1 MTRGPTSGADGAA
14 DVVEGTVVRVTYEN
28 DETGFRVVRVKPL
41 HQKASRALFPGLS
54 SRSAEADLLTVVGRF
69 LPVQPGENVRAV
81 GKWERDGR
89 HGDQLKAEVV
99 SVVAPTSK
107 VGIER
112 YLAGGA
118 FKGVGKATAKKIVD
132 AFGVQTIAVLDHE
145 PHRLAEVPGLGKAR
159 AEALSNLWRG
169 QRVVREL
176 MVVLASLE
184 IPPALAH
191 RIHKRYGDRAIEV
204 VRTAPY
210 RLAMEV
216 WGVGFKS
223 ADAIAR
229 NVGIAVDDPQRAEA
243 GVLHTLATLAE
254 EGHTVTPR
262 ELLAERTARMLDPNA
277 PADARNAEGPPDA
290 RFLEAAR
297 NATHALLAARLVV
310 EQPEGI
316 AHAALAA
323 QEAGL
328 AERLRAL
335 LSAGSQRPLTG
346 VAKAIETFEV
356 GTNIEL
362 APAQRAAI
370 ELVAGAPVAVV
381 TGGPGVGKT
390 TVVRAILSLFQT
402 ARLKTALAAPT
413 GRAAKRMSEATGHV
427 AGTIHRLLELDPR
440 KGRFSR
446 DENNPLDLQAL
457 IVDESS
463 MVDVPL
469 AHALVRALP
478 AGARLVL
485 VGDVDQLP
493 SVGPGSVLR
502 DVIASRAVPTARL
515 TEVFRQAGSSRIVMG
530 AHAILRGEE
539 PSPSPPATMSGTPSG
554 QLFLIERNDP
564 DEAQKTIVD
573 IVESRIPKAFGLDP
587 KRDIQVLVP
596 MVRGSVGVRA
606 LNVEL
611 QARLN
616 PARAGVDEVRRGQ
629 AVFRVGDRVMQMR
642 NDYDREVFNGDVG
655 FVVGVERNDG
665 GAQGSLLLRLEEGR
679 EITAEDDELDELS
692 LAYACTVHKS
702 QGSEYPAVVIG
713 LVNQHFVMLARKLLY
728 TAVTRARKLVVLV
741 GSRWALREAVRDA
754 RAEERRTSLARLLG
768 S

>member
-1 MTRGPTSGADGAA
+1 MSTQGEA

-28 DETGFRVVRVKPL
+28 DETGFRVVRVRPVAHKP
-41 HQKASRALFPGLS
+41 AGTLFP
-54 SRSAEADLLTVVGRF
+54 EARTRANVDDLVTIVGRF
-69 LPVQPGENVRAV
+69 PAIAPGENVRAV
-81 GKWERDGR
+81 GKWERDAR

-99 SVVAPTSK
+99 TAIAPTSK
-107 VGIER
+107 AGIER

-118 FKGVGKATAKKIVD
+118 FKGVGKRTAKKIVEK
-132 AFGVQTIAVLDHE
+132 FGTKTIAVLDHE
-145 PHRLAEVPGLGKAR
+145 PHRLAEVPGFGKAR
-159 AEALSNLWRG
+159 AEALAQMWRA

-176 MVVLASLE
+176 MVVLTSLE
-184 IPPALAH
+184 IPPGLAH
-191 RIHKRYGDRAIEV
+191 RIHKRYGDRALEV
-204 VRTAPY
+204 VKTAPY

-229 NVGIAVDDPQRAEA
+229 QVGIAVDDPQRAEA
-243 GVLHTLATLAE
+243 GLMHTLATLAE
-254 EGHTVTPR
+254 EGHTATPR
-262 ELLAERTARMLDPNA
+262 ELLVERAARILDPSS
-277 PADARNAEGPPDA
+277 PPDTRNAEGPPDA
-290 RFLEAAR
+290 QFLRAAR
-297 NATHALLAARLVV
+297 SAIDTLLAARLVV
-310 EQPEGI
+310 EEPEGI
-316 AHAALAA
+316 AHAPLAA

-335 LSAGSQRPLTG
+335 LAAGSQRPLTG
-346 VAKAIETFEV
+346 IARAIETFEV
-356 GTNIEL
+356 STNITL
-362 APAQRAAI
+362 APAQRAGI
-370 ELVAGAPVAVV
+370 ELVAQAPVAVV

-402 ARLKTALAAPT
+402 ARLRTALAAPT
-413 GRAAKRMSEATGHV
+413 GRAAKRMSEATGH
-427 AGTIHRLLELDPR
+427 AATTIHRLLEVDPR
-440 KGRFSR
+440 KGRFTR
-446 DENNPLDLQAL
+446 DEENPLALDAL

-469 AHALVRALP
+469 AFSLARALP

-502 DVIASRAVPTARL
+502 DVIASRVVPTARL

-539 PSPSPPATMSGTPSG
+539 PSPSPPSNMTGAPAG
-554 QLFLIERNDP
+554 QLFVIERSDP
-564 DEAQKTIVD
+564 NEAAKTIVE

-587 KRDIQVLVP
+587 KRDVQVLVP

-606 LNVEL
+606 LNAEL

-616 PARAGVDEVRRGQ
+616 PPKTADDEVRRGNSL
-629 AVFRVGDRVMQMR
+629 FRVGDRVMQMR

-655 FVVGVERNDG
+655 FVTAVQRDDPD
-665 GAQGSLLLRLEEGR
+665 AQGSLAIRLEEGR
-679 EITAEDDELDELS
+679 EVTAEDDELDELS
-692 LAYACTVHKS
+692 LAYACTIHKS

-754 RAEERRTSLARLLG
+754 RAEERRTTLARRLRH
-768 S
+768 